1 MIVCFCFL
9 FKLFVFLSTPT
20 LISPILLHPRNL
32 IICLFMSD
40 RYNRYGDEYSRRDFD
55 RAPSGRREPDS
66 RSSSYRSY
74 SSDRDMDRG
83 SYGRDYG
90 GERYRDRYSDRD
102 RPRRD
107 YGYSEGRERGRYLEN
122 GPSES
127 AAPRRPAPRPSERRR
142 ELEDRRYERRDPAE
156 DAYGVQNY
164 RYPEED
170 RYTRRS
176 RVDAP
181 PEPIYEEE
189 DNVVYEA
196 SGRVYDPQPQSST
209 PSVRVSKKDGLQG
222 LIGIVNKIQEVFAVV
237 GNNVLDMPQ
246 IAVVGGQSSGKSSVL
261 ENIVGKDFLP
271 RGSGIVTRRPLILQ
285 LIYDETT
292 HDGSCVSSLT
302 QRLRRVSPPEGSEV
316 LRLRR
321 DSRRDRGGHDPGDG
335 RGDLRVG
342 ASDHPE
348 DPLSERDQPDA
359 DRPSRHHSVGSP
371 SYCNDI
377 SVPVG
382 DQPKDIE
389 VIIRRM
395 VLKFIRQPNCIIMAV
410 TAANTDLANS
420 DAIQLARE
428 VDPEGLRTVGVITK
442 LDLMDRGTDAYGILT
457 NRLIPLRLGYVG
469 VINRGQRDIDSRKN
483 MQQQWRDEETF
494 LRQNYPD
501 IAGRNGTRFL
511 REKLNALLLQ
521 HIRQCLPS
529 IITRVNEFKAEKTL
543 LYGGM
548 MRDRRELETMSVG
561 LSTLPQMQIAFFQ
574 SVSAFS
580 RRYCALLD
588 GRGSEEREELE
599 GGARIRYVF
608 QRGVCVGE

>member
-1 MIVCFCFL
+1 
-9 FKLFVFLSTPT
+9 
-20 LISPILLHPRNL
+20 
-32 IICLFMSD
+32 
-40 RYNRYGDEYSRRDFD
+40 
-55 RAPSGRREPDS
+55 
-66 RSSSYRSY
+66 
-74 SSDRDMDRG
+74 MDRG

-142 ELEDRRYERRDPAE
+142 ELEDRRYERRDPVE

-292 HDGSCVSSLT
+292 HDDYGEFLHQKGQKYYDFDAIRDEIEADTIRETGEGICVS
-302 QRLRRVSPPEGSEV
+302 
-316 LRLRR
+316 
-321 DSRRDRGGHDPGDG
+321 
-335 RGDLRVG
+335 
-342 ASDHPE
+342 
-348 DPLSERDQPDA
+348 ERPIILKI
-359 DRPSRHHSVGSP
+359 HSP
-371 SYCNDI
+371 S
-377 SVPVG
+377 
-382 DQPKDIE
+382 
-389 VIIRRM
+389 
-395 VLKFIRQPNCIIMAV
+395 
-410 TAANTDLANS
+410 
-420 DAIQLARE
+420 
-428 VDPEGLRTVGVITK
+428 
-442 LDLMDRGTDAYGILT
+442 
-457 NRLIPLRLGYVG
+457 
-469 VINRGQRDIDSRKN
+469 VINLTLID
-483 MQQQWRDEETF
+483 
-494 LRQNYPD
+494 
-501 IAGRNGTRFL
+501 
-511 REKLNALLLQ
+511 
-521 HIRQCLPS
+521 LPG
-529 IITRVNEFKAEKTL
+529 ITR
-543 LYGGM
+543 
-548 MRDRRELETMSVG
+548 
-561 LSTLPQMQIAFFQ
+561 
-574 SVSAFS
+574 
-580 RRYCALLD
+580 
-588 GRGSEEREELE
+588 
-599 GGARIRYVF
+599 
-608 QRGVCVGE
+608 